1 MPKLTNLTVRYISL
15 VETPATGKKL
25 TLKGALPRGFQAG
38 SFALGKADDERQV
51 AYGVVYA
58 PDQEDSQGDHADAE
72 TIRQASYEF
81 MRKQRTDQVDVQH
94 SFDEADAF
102 VAESWIVQKGD
113 AWFPDDPGAWA
124 VAIQVRD
131 PALWA
136 RLKKGELTGL
146 SLAGTARKVSDE
158 PQETY
163 TRKSLRAFFASL
175 LPPTEDPEMTE
186 DQIKQQV
193 RAALDE
199 ALPAALKA
207 ALPDAKADPPAGTEK
222 TAKTKAEPAAGGD
235 TQALTEGLEQAISK
249 GFAELGKQLETQ
261 IAALAAKGQ
270 AEGEGIKPEAHFV

>member
-25 TLKGALPRGFQAG
+25 TLKGALAAG
-38 SFALGKADDERQV
+38 LRAGAFRLNKADDERQV

-58 PDQEDSQGDHADAE
+58 PDQADSQGDHADAE

-131 PALWA
+131 PVLWA

-146 SLAGTARKVSDE
+146 SLAGTAHRQSDE

-175 LPPTEDPEMTE
+175 LPLTEDSDMTE

-193 RAALDE
+193 KAALDE
-199 ALPAALKA
+199 ALPTALKA
-207 ALPDAKADPPAGTEK
+207 ALPEADPPGGTKK
-222 TAKTKAEPAAGGD
+222 TADPAAGAD
-235 TQALTEGLEQAISK
+235 TRALTESLEQAISK

-261 IAALAAKGQ
+261 VAALAAKG
-270 AEGEGIKPEAHFV
+270 AGEGRAIEPEAHFV

>member
-25 TLKGALPRGFQAG
+25 TLKGALPAGFRAG
-38 SFALGKADDERQV
+38 SFQLAKADDERQV

-146 SLAGTARKVSDE
+146 SLAGTARRVSDE

-175 LPPTEDPEMTE
+175 LPPTEDPDMTE

-193 RAALDE
+193 RAALDA
-199 ALPAALKA
+199 ALPTALKA
-207 ALPDAKADPPAGTEK
+207 ALSDAEADPPTGTK
-222 TAKTKAEPAAGGD
+222 KAADPAAVSD
-235 TQALTEGLEQAISK
+235 TRALAEGLEQAISK
-249 GFAELGKQLETQ
+249 GFAELGRQLESQ